1 METKLCNKCGIE
13 KPINEFEYRKDRDQ
27 YRNTCKKCRNSYKN
41 EYKKKKYKEDAE
53 YREKLLAKKRERY
66 ALDSKYKEYRLKRN
80 RKWKRQKPEVNDIKV
95 KIKNQLK
102 RALDRSFTRKKLKRQ
117 KPYEELL
124 CCNIDEAVD
133 YLIEG
138 YAKKYGKELT
148 INDEVD
154 IDHVLSLWSAYK
166 QESIEKLCC
175 YKNLRLL
182 SKRDNHNRKYKITKE
197 DRQLIDESFDFLHNY
212 EEEKNQKK

>member
-1 METKLCNKCGIE
+1 METKICNKCGIE
-13 KPINEFEYRKDRDQ
+13 KELSSFEYRKEYKN
-27 YRNTCKKCRNSYKN
+27 YRNTCKECRN
-41 EYKKKKYKEDAE
+41 EQR
-53 YREKLLAKKRERY
+53 REKYYLNREEILAKKRERY
-66 ALDSKYKEYRLKRN
+66 KEDPKYKEYRLKGDQN
-80 RKWKRQKPEVNDIKV
+80 RKSKRKKAEIHDIKI
-95 KIKNQLK
+95 KIKKQLK
-102 RALDRSFTRKKLKRQ
+102 RALDRSFTRKELKRQ

-124 CCNIDEAVD
+124 CCNLDEAVD

-138 YAKKYGKELT
+138 YTKKYGKELT

-197 DRQLIDESFDFLHNY
+197 DSQLIDEYFDFLHKY